1 MIVGIAAA
9 AALFF
14 VILRGDAA
22 QRSFAAESD
31 RKLEEKLTVIEKS
44 ISSLQNGSV
53 QSGDAPS
60 KDAEQYKKVTAAV
73 SSMKQNLDSFRQG
86 SSNTNEELSQSL
98 DSVIQ
103 GLDTLQKEMKEA
115 GKKSAAEADKAA
127 REEENRRKTLE
138 QRTLETEKKL
148 DRTAEDIRNQIRV
161 ILAEAKDSESGE
173 MEELKK
179 ALARTDEELGSLMK
193 GQRSEL
199 EAAIQKTQDGIAR
212 TQKNIAETGQR
223 MESRQSFRKASRQF
237 PGSS

>member
-1 MIVGIAAA
+1 MTGSLI
-9 AALFF
+9 
-14 VILRGDAA
+14 ILRGDAA

-53 QSGDAPS
+53 QSGNASS

-127 REEENRRKTLE
+127 REEERTRR
-138 QRTLETEKKL
+138 RGKKK
-148 DRTAEDIRNQIRV
+148 TAERRWSR
-161 ILAEAKDSESGE
+161 EPWR
-173 MEELKK
+173 LKK
-179 ALARTDEELGSLMK
+179 SLT
-193 GQRSEL
+193 GR
-199 EAAIQKTQDGIAR
+199 QKTSEIRSGLFLQKRR
-212 TQKNIAETGQR
+212 TVKAGKWKN
-223 MESRQSFRKASRQF
+223 
-237 PGSS
+237 